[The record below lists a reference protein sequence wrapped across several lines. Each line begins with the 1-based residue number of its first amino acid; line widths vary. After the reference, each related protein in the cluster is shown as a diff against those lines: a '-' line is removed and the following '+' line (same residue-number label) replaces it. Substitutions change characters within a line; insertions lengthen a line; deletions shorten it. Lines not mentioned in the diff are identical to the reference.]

1 MTAEAPTPEVVA
13 AWMQSHVCTP
23 RDGIPAWFAARFT
36 GAAERGGE
44 NNSSQRTAKYGIIRT
59 S

>member
-13 AWMQSHVCTP
+13 AWMWNHVCTP

-36 GAAERGGE
+36 GAAKGGGE
-44 NNSSQRTAKYGIIRT
+44 NPSSRRTEKYGIIRT